1 MRVSEQIQRMH
12 DSGDVGLYL
21 TGYAEKIK
29 IMEDAIVSMVFD
41 GWLDH
46 GSEGMSEAQE
56 LCHKAYAMI
65 CRREDVKK

>member
-29 IMEDAIVSMVFD
+29 IMEDAIFLMVSD
-41 GWLDH
+41 GWLCH
-46 GSEGMSEAQE
+46 GSEGLSEAQ
-56 LCHKAYAMI
+56 
-65 CRREDVKK
+65 KKCNEAFEMLNGK